1 MWTFCWI
8 FCRKGDRA
16 NALSHTI
23 AGNSDP
29 AVSMNPW
36 IFVGATVFALVIV
49 FISAG
54 KPAKLAAKVS
64 PVEAVRYT
72 EGKGRRRNRKNGRRR
87 ENQSD
92 GTF

>member
-1 MWTFCWI
+1 ML
-8 FCRKGDRA
+8 
-16 NALSHTI
+16 LSHTI
-23 AGNSDP
+23 AGNSDS

-36 IFVGATVFALVIV
+36 IFVGATVFALVTV

-72 EGKGRRRNRKNGRRR
+72 EGKRQAKKQKKRQTAGKSVGWH
-87 ENQSD
+87 
-92 GTF
+92 FLI